1 MAELLESAITCFAP
15 AKINLALHIT
25 GQRSD
30 GYHLL
35 DSLVVFGDI
44 GDTIT
49 LKTSQNNSQSTIDCH
64 FDGQFGRLLEHA
76 LDGKSDHLIL
86 KAIEAVQNCFGQFE
100 RGLSIHLN
108 KTLPVA
114 SGIGGG
120 SADAAA
126 TLLAMGKL
134 QDSSTLTGLLA
145 IGEKLGADVPMCLHS
160 QALQA
165 KGIGTDLNLINHMP
179 KLHLLL
185 VNPGIEVSTPK
196 IFEALE
202 SKNNAPSPPLPLQL
216 SFDNLIDWLAHQRND
231 LETPAMGLAPQ
242 IGDVLAA
249 LHHTHASLVRMSGSG
264 ATCFGIY
271 KSTQAS
277 KAAAETIRKTQ
288 PDWWVETTETIDHGS
303 HRASA
308 L

>member
-1 MAELLESAITCFAP
+1 LAELLESAVTCFAP

-25 GQRSD
+25 DQRSD

-35 DSLVVFGDI
+35 DSLVVFANI

-49 LKTSQNNSQSTIDCH
+49 LKTSLNISKGTTDCQ
-64 FDGQFGRLLEHA
+64 FDGPFGKQLEKTIA
-76 LDGKSDHLIL
+76 GKSDHLTL
-86 KAIEAVQNCFGQFE
+86 KATEAFQNSFGQFE
-100 RGLSIHLN
+100 RCLSIHLE
-108 KTLPVA
+108 KRLPIA

-126 TLLAMGKL
+126 TLLAMRKL
-134 QDSSTLTGLLA
+134 YGGLPLSDLLA
-145 IGEKLGADVPMCLHS
+145 MSEKLGADVPMCLHS

-165 KGIGTDLNLINHMP
+165 KGIGTDLNLVNHMP

-185 VNPGIEVSTPK
+185 INPGIEISTPK
-196 IFEALE
+196 IFETLE
-202 SKNNAPSPPLPLQL
+202 SKKNAPLTPLPARL

-231 LETPAMGLAPQ
+231 LETSALGLAPQ

-249 LHHTHASLVRMSGSG
+249 LHNTNASLARMSGSG

-271 KSTQAS
+271 RSTQAS
-277 KAAAETIRKTQ
+277 KAAAETIRKAQ
-288 PDWWVETTETIDHGS
+288 PHWWVETTETIDHGYD
-303 HRASA
+303 RALA
-308 L
+308 P

>member
-25 GQRSD
+25 GQRND

-35 DSLVVFGDI
+35 DSLVVFANI

-49 LKTSQNNSQSTIDCH
+49 LKTPQNNAQGTAICQFNGPFGKQLEKTIA
-64 FDGQFGRLLEHA
+64 GT
-76 LDGKSDHLIL
+76 SDHLIL
-86 KAIEAVQNCFGQFE
+86 KAAEAFQNSFGQFE
-100 RGLSIHLN
+100 RGLSIHLE
-108 KTLPVA
+108 KRLPIA

-134 QDSSTLTGLLA
+134 HSGISQADLQAMS
-145 IGEKLGADVPMCLHS
+145 EKLGADVPMCLHS

-165 KGIGTDLNLINHMP
+165 KGIGTDLNLVNHMP

-185 VNPGIEVSTPK
+185 INPGIEVSTSK

-202 SKNNAPSPPLPLQL
+202 SKKNAPLTPLPAQL
-216 SFDNLIDWLAHQRND
+216 SFDNLIDWLAHQRNV
-231 LETPAMGLAPQ
+231 LEPTAIDITPQ
-242 IGDVLAA
+242 IGDLLSA
-249 LHHTHASLVRMSGSG
+249 LHNTNASLVRMSGSG

-271 KSTQAS
+271 RSTQAS
-277 KAAAETIRKTQ
+277 KAAAETIRNAQ
-288 PDWWVETTETIDHGS
+288 PHWWVETTETFDHGYD
-303 HRASA
+303 RALA
-308 L
+308 P